1 MGTHS
6 ETLSY
11 FVDVKANVGSIKSLT
26 SQIQS
31 SLNGLSLPKGIA
43 TELDKELTKLN
54 KQIANYQ
61 AAMSTTPSGPS
72 NKKEMTSFN
81 NSWAQ
86 IDTTIARING
96 LMQELGNMPG
106 LEIVS
111 KEAIKNMNDLTKASE
126 NYQKAMAKV
135 RETKDYQD
143 KVKEIKSQ
151 KDSMKALEK
160 ARSGFMADLAKNQG
174 KREAAQSL
182 LKNFGIS
189 ESDLKQVDTK
199 IGEIEARKKE
209 LEKALSFQSEKS
221 KTNALDKLGITEAQA
236 NQELGPLK
244 EKLRLL
250 NEYQAA
256 LNSETGDQTRISVNT
271 EKLEEAQ
278 AKLQA
283 LKSELSA
290 IETKGSTQAFGEL
303 AKQVQ
308 QLTGINPSNLDHVK
322 EILANFET
330 QSLERGA
337 QAVKDIEG
345 NLHSLSS
352 TAEGT
357 RGKVEG
363 INSAFNGMMSREQD
377 LANFTHRLGSFFS
390 LTGITQSVR
399 RVVRDVTDAIKE
411 LDSVMTETAVVTD
424 FTISDMWE
432 KLPQY
437 TKQASKLGTSVASL
451 YEATTLYYQQ
461 GLGDQAAMDV
471 GVETMKMARIA
482 GMEAEE
488 ATTAMTAALRGFNM
502 EINEMSA
509 ARINDV
515 YSELAAISASDTNQ
529 IATAMSKTASIAS
542 SANMEFET
550 TAALLAQIIETTQE
564 APETAGTAMKT
575 IIARFT
581 EVKQLFSKGM
591 LTGEDEEGE
600 AIEINKIDK
609 ALQSV
614 GISLKDF
621 LLGKQGIDDIF
632 LELASKWDTLDLATQ
647 RYIATTAAGSR
658 QQSRF
663 IAMMSNYDRT
673 MELVT
678 AANNSSGAS
687 QEQFNKTLDSLE
699 AKMAKLKNAWNEFV
713 MDIVNSDL
721 VKGGI
726 DILTGLLDTINK
738 ITNAFGK
745 VGSPLAKIGLI
756 LGGFRL
762 GRGLFMKSAP
772 GQKMTQTG
780 WLRGMGP
787 GVISGFRNDKAAMAT
802 NLGMYPQGT
811 QYSFRQMGLFGP
823 SLKSI
828 QAEYGR
834 QIEVNQAEQ
843 KDLAAQLDGL
853 KSKNAKINLD
863 NLKET
868 ANKRQVAALAATERK
883 NKAAA
888 AVAPYGNRKY
898 DDLTEEEQKALG
910 KSAATL
916 KSMQRQ
922 ARNTEK
928 AETSAKNEAS
938 KAQNTYNKALEE
950 SKDNAK
956 KITKA
961 EEDLAKKREEGK
973 ALAEEQTKMSA
984 LKKQQGYAIGSAVG
998 TGLMLTGMGLGLA
1011 SSVASKNGN
1020 EELAEGLSVASTVA
1034 TATGVAFQSLTSI
1047 AMSLGAS
1054 LGSVIV
1060 VAAGVIAAL
1069 ALIAVI
1075 ANSIYARSAQG
1086 QIDIQGK
1093 TVDKAK
1099 ESAEQAEARASS
1111 IKEELAAGKE
1121 REKNIDSLIRGTS
1134 EWKKAVEE
1142 NNKAITDFVQNNSE
1156 FAGLVSNKDGVLFID
1171 ENKTVT
1177 ARDVHGNYT
1186 QQTASDLL
1194 KVAEVAAKSAEN
1206 TAIREQLQ
1214 LDEMKFEK
1222 YRNDLLTN
1230 YGRKSGSDD
1239 GSTQKFE
1246 GFIYTDKKV
1255 DGERVLSD
1263 IEKEYNDQ
1271 LLEAISR
1278 GAVTS
1283 IEEATEWV
1291 KKLGDESGKNFDF
1304 KLTEE
1309 SFDDLRTLSSA
1320 YVAKELSEQEGL
1332 RKVGSNIKDIAE
1344 IYGVAADDLGE
1355 EFVGLVNNKTQESIK
1370 KNYMKTL
1377 SKNND
1382 AGYKEYAKLMGY
1394 DKVKN
1399 VRAINGTAIFK
1410 KDGKRIKRTKEEVA
1424 EFLAEQ
1430 DANTDTAFRLG
1441 AIDNT
1446 ITAANKDLFTNLV
1459 SQDGQE
1465 IGTKDLSALSAFL
1478 ENADGL
1484 INMKDL
1490 IKEDE
1495 FGNTIGTESGDQ
1507 LAKMM
1512 TGGKFTTLAS
1522 WADAIGI
1529 EVGEF
1534 AELLTKNVEAAAD
1547 RITDERKTLATKM
1560 AKYSTGDYS
1569 RAGEG
1574 YEVMAQT
1581 LAGYEARFGDAG
1593 REMMTEVM
1601 NSLEA
1606 SGDENLISSGWTK
1619 FMSMSLEMTKEEA
1632 QGLADTISNIN
1643 WANPIE
1649 ATKQINQQLK
1659 IGSGSS
1665 REFAQHIKDSNT
1677 SFFGLGSQMRYL
1689 LEGSGE
1695 LEGMS
1700 ESLDEIIKQNGEI
1713 SASDIYDLAEEY
1725 KSLGD
1730 IMENTGAS
1738 AGALA
1743 EVLERVQMDDLGVHQ
1758 VTDAV
1763 VAAID
1768 QIDGLASM
1776 IAGLE
1781 KDFSKFDPGIDENF
1795 ASEFIAQAS
1804 EVFKTNLDKKAFGNS
1819 QLDAYMDYLVGE
1831 DWDEGLDKEA
1841 RTAALKTAGKFF
1853 EKNSQNMSAAW
1864 ADMAKLLETGKADGL
1879 LGDRYT
1885 GEDLGFKITRDA
1897 STGEI
1902 TMSGYDHLTWDE
1914 MAKNMSETFG
1924 VTERMAKALLTDFA
1938 NYSGDLALLEKQRE
1952 SSVEDVSAE
1961 ALAKGA
1967 EIGGQ
1972 KTLDQSEIDAIAK
1985 LTGLEAKDISKQI
1998 EAQGGVVTNF
2008 YDEYGQVKT
2017 GKDAWEEYTGVT
2029 GQNVDDFIGPG
2040 FIDSQTQSLIDIRD
2054 NGKFSQI
2061 ESLQSLLTAYG
2072 QTQFA
2077 DRIKAANISESQF
2090 EGYRYAQQ
2098 HPNEKQNILKELGLN
2113 QQQLSV
2119 LDEIFSLEGK
2129 EVFDMAALEDE
2140 LAKSGLSEAVQEQI
2154 KAGALSAFTDNLD
2167 DLGRATEEYEVQAR
2181 MSDGSIQNIK
2191 VAAGQTFEEA
2201 YNQADLKLQNDS
2213 LAKSLATAIV
2223 NAQSGLDAI
2232 TPTIDT
2238 KGIQTQLDN
2247 QTYTIS
2253 VNGVVS
2259 VSGGDTNSG
2268 GGTTGGATSVGQ
2280 KPRIGPSYASGL
2292 SSAKRTHAALTG
2304 ELGPELIWRRS
2315 QNQFYLAGMNGPEM
2329 TTVNPAD
2336 TVFTAEE
2343 TKQILNQ
2350 PDGPKMPGFAKGLKG
2365 PSYASAYSG
2374 VTSGGKSTSNKN
2386 NEWENPFDKLYNLL
2400 RKIDEELRE
2409 RERIERRYEKLLE
2422 DIGVSADKIIN
2433 ISREELAQLEKE
2445 RQYQEQL
2452 ISGRKDQIAA
2462 YQKENSQLL
2471 QYASVTQNERGEDIL
2486 RIDWEAIDAITDK
2499 EKGSEV
2505 ETYVNQLEEWF
2516 DSLTEAEDALWEIED
2531 LVAEINERGKDEY
2544 FDLEEVIK
2552 DAVEKTYQDQIDEL
2566 EKINDSINDTNAELL
2581 EGIQKTISKQRQDRE
2596 NEKTEEDLADK
2607 QRRLSYLQM
2616 DTSGANA
2623 VEILKLQKEI
2633 EEGQENYTDT
2643 LIDQKISE
2651 LQEQNDEAAKQREK
2665 QIDLLQAQLDHY
2677 LESGRIWRQVNE
2689 LMAVGVDAVNGLI
2702 PGSELEQLLQNEAGF
2717 KGMSAIGKMEW
2728 MNETNNMIAQ
2738 ALAYLELGRQLE
2750 DIGVKAGTKIEFV
2763 TADGQKLTGTV
2774 DKDGVVTTADGKKYD
2789 NVYQTYDGTFR
2800 AGENITPVKA
2810 KEVEKN
2816 PKSGSGSGTGTETGS
2831 GQNKGG
2837 YYIYTSVYNGTHYT
2851 STISPG
2857 DAYKKAQAAKAAD
2870 ADKVYNGVYKSD
2882 YDKTKAALAVQSR
2895 PIVSSKSWHSY
2906 KTGGLAD
2913 YTGPA
2918 WLDGTKSRPELVL
2931 NARDTENFI
2940 QLKDILS
2947 SILSGS
2953 LGNSTSTEN
2962 NGDITYDIDI
2972 NVENISSDYDV
2983 DKVASRVKTLITED
2997 ARYRNNNAVS
3007 LKR

>member
-1 MGTHS
+1 MGTHN

-43 TELDKELTKLN
+43 AELDKELIKLN
-54 KQIANYQ
+54 KQITNYQ
-61 AAMSTTPSGPS
+61 AAMSTMSKGPS
-72 NKKEMTSFN
+72 NKKESTAFS

-86 IDTTIARING
+86 IDTTIAKING

-111 KEAIKNMNDLTKASE
+111 KESLKNMNELTKASEKYQQVVEKVRASE
-126 NYQKAMAKV
+126 NYQKKG
-135 RETKDYQD
+135 
-143 KVKEIKSQ
+143 KEIKDQQNWIRS
-151 KDSMKALEK
+151 LEK
-160 ARSGFMADLAKNQG
+160 AYQGFQTDLAKNRG
-174 KREAAQSL
+174 KREAAQFDL
-182 LKNFGIS
+182 AKNFGLD
-189 ESDLKQVDTK
+189 ESALKNVDNL
-199 IGEIEARKKE
+199 IRQAENRKKE
-209 LEKALSFQSEKS
+209 LERVFSLQSGGKNRA
-221 KTNALDKLGITEAQA
+221 NALKDLGLTESGAMA
-236 NQELGPLK
+236 ELDSIK
-244 EKLRLL
+244 EKYRLL
-250 NEYQAA
+250 NEFKTS
-256 LNSETGDQTRISVNT
+256 LSSETGDQTRIQVNAQQ
-271 EKLEEAQ
+271 LDEART
-278 AKLQA
+278 KIEA
-283 LKSELSA
+283 LKQELQT
-290 IETKGSTQAFGEL
+290 IETSGSKQAFADL
-303 AKQVQ
+303 AKQVE
-308 QLTGINPSNLDHVK
+308 TIIGVKPTNLEHIK
-322 EILANFET
+322 NILADFDMKNIAN
-330 QSLERGA
+330 GA
-337 QAVKDIEG
+337 AAFDGIAKSMDGVSQQAE
-345 NLHSLSS
+345 N
-352 TAEGT
+352 T
-357 RGKVEG
+357 RSKVESV
-363 INSAFNGMMSREQD
+363 NQAFNGMMTKEQD

-390 LTGITQSVR
+390 LAGITQSVR
-399 RVVRDVTDAIKE
+399 RVVRDVTNAIKE

-509 ARINDV
+509 TRINDV

-529 IATAMSKTASIAS
+529 IATAMGKTASIAS

-581 EVKQLFSKGM
+581 EVKELFNKGQ

-632 LELASKWDTLDLATQ
+632 LDLASKWDTLDLATQ

-762 GRGLFMKSAP
+762 GRGLLMKSTP
-772 GQKMTQTG
+772 GQKMVSAG
-780 WLRGMGP
+780 WLRGMTAGP
-787 GVISGFRNDKAAMAT
+787 LGGYRDAKMTAAVNA
-802 NLGMYPQGT
+802 GMYPEGT

-823 SLKSI
+823 TTKSI
-828 QAEYGR
+828 NGSFQNILGKLQTEEAVLASGLAADQRDFNRYQAIAEKAKTTKQQAENAQKSYD
-834 QIEVNQAEQ
+834 QA
-843 KDLAAQLDGL
+843 KANYDAGL
-853 KSKNAKINLD
+853 KKYKN
-863 NLKET
+863 E
-868 ANKRQVAALAATERK
+868 NKGKVAEDFKKTQEGQELLSR
-883 NKAAA
+883 
-888 AVAPYGNRKY
+888 
-898 DDLTEEEQKALG
+898 
-910 KSAATL
+910 
-916 KSMQRQ
+916 
-922 ARNTEK
+922 
-928 AETSAKNEAS
+928 KNEAQKTRNTTAKDAA
-938 KAQNTYNKALEE
+938 KANEDYQKSLTGAEK
-950 SKDNAK
+950 SAK
-956 KITKA
+956 KLAKT
-961 EEDLAKKREEGK
+961 EEDLKEKRSQLAKVQEQQAKFKR
-973 ALAEEQTKMSA
+973 
-984 LKKQQGYAIGSAVG
+984 QQGYAIGSAVG
-998 TGLMLTGMGLGLA
+998 TGLMLAGMGMGLA
-1011 SSVASKNGN
+1011 SQVAAKNGN
-1020 EELAEGLSVASTVA
+1020 EELAEGFSVASTAV
-1034 TATGVAFQSLTSI
+1034 TAAGVTLQSLTSI
-1047 AMSLGAS
+1047 ATALGAS
-1054 LGSVIV
+1054 LGSVIA
-1060 VAAGVIAAL
+1060 VAAAVVVAL
-1069 ALIAVI
+1069 ALIGAV
-1075 ANSIYARSAQG
+1075 AYGIYRQSAQG
-1086 QIDIQGK
+1086 QIDSQSK

-1344 IYGVAADDLGE
+1344 IYGVAADNLGE

-1377 SKNND
+1377 SKKND
-1382 AGYKEYAKLMGY
+1382 AGYEEYAKLMGY
-1394 DKVKN
+1394 DEVKN

-1512 TGGKFTTLAS
+1512 TGGKFSTLAS
-1522 WADAIGI
+1522 WAESIGI
-1529 EVGEF
+1529 EVDEF

-1560 AKYSTGDYS
+1560 TKYSTGDYS

-1606 SGDENLISSGWTK
+1606 SGDESLISSGWTK
-1619 FMSMSLEMTKEEA
+1619 FMALSLEMTQKEA

-1659 IGSGSS
+1659 TGSGAS
-1665 REFAQHIKDSNT
+1665 REFAAHIKDSNT

-1700 ESLDEIIKQNGEI
+1700 ESLSEIIKQNGEI
-1713 SASDIYDLAEEY
+1713 SASDIYDLTDEY
-1725 KSLGD
+1725 KSLKD
-1730 IMENTGAS
+1730 IMDNTGAS

-1743 EVLERVQMDDLGVHQ
+1743 EVLEKVQMDDLGIHQ

-1763 VAAID
+1763 LAAID

-1781 KDFSKFDPGIDENF
+1781 KDFSTFDPGIDENF
-1795 ASEFIAQAS
+1795 ASGFIAQAS
-1804 EVFKTNLDKKAFGNS
+1804 ETFKTNLDKGAVGNS
-1819 QLDAYMDYLVGE
+1819 QLDSYMDYLIGE
-1831 DWDEGLDKEA
+1831 DWDKGLGKEE
-1841 RTAALKTAGKFF
+1841 RTAKLKTAGKFF
-1853 EKNSQNMSAAW
+1853 EQNFENMSSAW
-1864 ADMAKLLETGKADGL
+1864 TDMTKLLSGQSVEGL
-1879 LGDRYT
+1879 LGQTYT
-1885 GEDLGFKITRDA
+1885 GTDLGFDITRDP

-1902 TMSGYDHLTWDE
+1902 TMSGYDHLTWNE
-1914 MAKNMSETFG
+1914 MATNMSETFG

-1952 SSVEDVSAE
+1952 SSVEDVSEE

-1967 EIGGQ
+1967 EIGGK

-1985 LTGLEAKDISKQI
+1985 MTGLEAGKIS
-1998 EAQGGVVTNF
+1998 EYVTGQGGVVTNF

-2017 GKDAWEEYTGVT
+2017 GKEAWEEYSGIS
-2029 GQNVDDFIGPG
+2029 GDKLD
-2040 FIDSQTQSLIDIRD
+2040 
-2054 NGKFSQI
+2054 KFTENSK
-2061 ESLQSLLTAYG
+2061 AY
-2072 QTQFA
+2072 QRNLEA
-2077 DRIKAANISESQF
+2077 IKNNPWMSDWDKDQAIA
-2090 EGYRYAQQ
+2090 
-2098 HPNEKQNILKELGLN
+2098 
-2113 QQQLSV
+2113 V
-2119 LDEIFSLEGK
+2119 LDETKL
-2129 EVFDMAALEDE
+2129 FDMATLEDE

-2154 KAGALSAFTDNLD
+2154 KAGALSAFTG
-2167 DLGRATEEYEVQAR
+2167 DLGRATEDYEVQAR
-2181 MSDGSIQNIK
+2181 MSDGSIKNIK
-2191 VAAGQTFEEA
+2191 VTAGQTFEEA

-2213 LAKSLATAIV
+2213 LAQSLATAIV
-2223 NAQSGLDAI
+2223 NAETGLDAV
-2232 TPTIDT
+2232 TPAVDT
-2238 KGIQTQLDN
+2238 EGIQTQLN
-2247 QTYTIS
+2247 ERTYTIA
-2253 VNGVVS
+2253 VNGIVGEVT
-2259 VSGGDTNSG
+2259 GGSSSG
-2268 GGTTGGATSVGQ
+2268 GGATGGTISVGQ

-2350 PDGPKMPGFAKGLKG
+2350 PNGPKIPGFAKGLKG

-2374 VTSGGKSTSNKN
+2374 VTSGGKTTSNKN

-2422 DIGVSADKIIN
+2422 DIGVSADKIIS

-2452 ISGRKDQIAA
+2452 ISGRREQIAA
-2462 YQKENSQLL
+2462 YQEENSHLL
-2471 QYASVTQNERGEDIL
+2471 QYASVTQNERGEDVL
-2486 RIDWEAIDAITDK
+2486 RIDWDAINAIANK
-2499 EKGSEV
+2499 EGAEV
-2505 ETYVNQLEEWF
+2505 ETYVGQLEEWF
-2516 DSLTEAEDALWEIED
+2516 DSLTEAEDAMWEIED
-2531 LVAEINERGKDEY
+2531 LIAEINERGKDEY
-2544 FDLEEVIK
+2544 FNLEEAVK
-2552 DAVEKTYQDQIDEL
+2552 DAVEKSYQDQIDEL

-2581 EGIQKTISKQRQDRE
+2581 EGIQKTINKQRQDRE

-2677 LESGRIWRQVNE
+2677 LESGRIWEQVSE
-2689 LMAVGVDAVNGLI
+2689 LMATGVDAVTGLI
-2702 PGSELEQLLQNEAGF
+2702 PGSNLAQLLQNEAGF
-2717 KGMSAIGKMEW
+2717 KGMSAIGQMEW

-2750 DIGVKAGTKIEFV
+2750 NIGVEAGTEIEFV
-2763 TADGQKLTGTV
+2763 TADGQTLTGTV
-2774 DKDGVVTTADGKKYD
+2774 DENGVVTTADGTKYD

-2800 AGENITPVKA
+2800 AGENITPVEA
-2810 KEVEKN
+2810 EELEEN
-2816 PKSGSGSGTGTETGS
+2816 PNSGSGSGSGS
-2831 GQNKGG
+2831 GAGAGTSKGG
-2837 YYIYTSVYNGTHYT
+2837 YWQYIATWNGKSYY
-2851 STISPG
+2851 SNVSAEE
-2857 DAYKKAQAAKAAD
+2857 AYRAANNAK
-2870 ADKVYNGVYKSD
+2870 NGVLDSLYDGQFNSD
-2882 YDKTKAALAVQSR
+2882 YEKTKQVQATKSK
-2895 PIVSSKSWHSY
+2895 PITQTKVWVPTY
-2906 KTGGLAD
+2906 ATGGLAD
-2913 YTGPA
+2913 FTGPA

-2931 NARDTENFI
+2931 NQRDTENFI

-2947 SILSGS
+2947 SILSSNLGS
-2953 LGNSTSTEN
+2953 STSTEN

-2972 NVENISSDYDV
+2972 NVESMSSDYDV
-2983 DKVASRVKTLITED
+2983 DKVATRVKTLIAED

-3007 LKR
+3007 LTR